1 MIPLNNKMIPVNFK
15 KIEKNFW
22 EEHPDMKVRGFKKLY
37 ENDKSKNHKESSDTM
52 WFLALCFDKDSKFV
66 RLPREGED
74 GKFQLV
80 GEDFMGDIWYFQN
93 NEEVLERLIDEYLD
107 LQYTP
112 IQRTILEL
120 YETLDRRREVLKE
133 LRKSTN
139 PKDWKDVDAM
149 ITTSKKLRDEID
161 KLKKD
166 DEAED
171 NQGLTKGGAALS
183 LND

>member
-1 MIPLNNKMIPVNFK
+1 MVNVNFK

-22 EEHPDMKVRGFKKLY
+22 EEHPDLKVQGFKKLY
-37 ENDKSKNHKESSDTM
+37 ESDQSKNHKESSDTM
-52 WFLALCFDKDSKFV
+52 WFLALCFDKGSKFV
-66 RLPREGED
+66 RMAREGED

-80 GEDFMGDIWYFQN
+80 GEDFMNDVWYYQN
-93 NEEVLERLIDEYLD
+93 NEEVIERLIDLYID
-107 LQYTP
+107 LQYTA
-112 IQRTILEL
+112 IQRQILEL

-139 PKDWKDVDAM
+139 PKDWKEIDNM
-149 ITTSKKLRDEID
+149 ILGTKKLRDEVD
-161 KLKKD
+161 KLKEQ

>member
-1 MIPLNNKMIPVNFK
+1 MIPVNFR

-22 EEHPDMKVRGFKKLY
+22 EEHPDFKVQGFKKLY
-37 ENDKSKNHKESSDTM
+37 ENDISKNHKESSDTM
-52 WFLALCFDKDSKFV
+52 WFIALCFDRTSKFV
-66 RLPREGED
+66 RMAREGED

-80 GEDFMGDIWYFQN
+80 GEDFLGDIWFYQN
-93 NEEVLERLIDEYLD
+93 NEEVLERLIDLYID
-107 LQYTP
+107 IQYTA
-112 IQRTILEL
+112 IQRQIIEL

-139 PKDWKDVDAM
+139 PKDWKEIDLM
-149 ITTSKKLRDEID
+149 IANTKKLRDEVD
-161 KLKKD
+161 KLKEQ